1 MTILNL
7 PHFGSSQ
14 EGDTINAGDVIA
26 EIQTDKAVVAM
37 EVDDD
42 GTLAKIVRKEDTGS
56 IKVRENT
63 VSRTMIG

>member
-26 EIQTDKAVVAM
+26 EIQTDKAVVAL
-37 EVDDD
+37 EADDNAVM
-42 GTLAKIVRKEDTGS
+42 AKILVAEGTANV
-56 IKVRENT
+56 KVRADYNGYL
-63 VSRTMIG
+63 S